1 MSTTTTKA
9 PAAPATLAEKMKA
22 RTAQARAE
30 VEALIWAGESNDKII
45 DAAYKGG
52 LPPEEIE
59 AIEKKARE
67 AMAQAEALAA
77 LDLAVLAAAEKAAN
91 KTASQAAD
99 VLERAQE
106 AHAEAAF
113 AAREAAFAFADAQK
127 AFMDVASAVA
137 RGEIPEKHVPE
148 RCKRYLEKCALQ
160 SKAQQATV
168 QRDQIRREKNAIE
181 AEITRLQ
188 QRQEK
193 IDGHYTDHGG
203 QCVVVNS
210 GSLQSEGAT
219 LAARIDTLQDLVK
232 QAEKKMK
239 ALEKESADAASK
251 AEKLAV
257 GLWD

>member
-1 MSTTTTKA
+1 MSTTTKA

-30 VEALIWAGESNDKII
+30 VEALIWAGESN
-45 DAAYKGG
+45 
-52 LPPEEIE
+52 
-59 AIEKKARE
+59 EKKARE
-67 AMAQAEALAA
+67 AMALVEALAA
-77 LDLAVLAAAEKAAN
+77 LNLAVLAAAEKAAN
-91 KTASQAAD
+91 ETASQAAD
-99 VLERAQE
+99 VLEKAQE

-113 AAREAAFAFADAQK
+113 AAREATFAFADAKK
-127 AFMDVASAVA
+127 AFMDVAAAVA

-148 RCKRYLEKCALQ
+148 RCKRYLEKCELQ

-168 QRDQIRREKNAIE
+168 QRDQIRRERNAIE

-188 QRQEK
+188 QRQDRV
-193 IDGHYTDHGG
+193 DGHSTDHGG
-203 QCVVVNS
+203 DCVVVNF
-210 GSLQSEGAT
+210 GSLRSEGAA

-232 QAEKKMK
+232 QADKKMK